1 VALFKW
7 NADGVLIHAAG
18 CSSHHANYVRLRE
31 EGFLLPQHLDY
42 MVFFFKARPSVGDI
56 MIYMGL
62 DKYENEDLIKYGLP
76 EDIW

>member
-1 VALFKW
+1 
-7 NADGVLIHAAG
+7 
-18 CSSHHANYVRLRE
+18 
-31 EGFLLPQHLDY
+31 